1 MAVIAEELGIFGVVF
16 VLLCLGYIVLKG
28 IYIGMKCNDPFGSLM
43 AIGISS
49 MVGIQSF
56 INLGGISGVIPL
68 TGVPLP
74 FVSYG
79 GSSLLQL
86 SISMGILVNISMFVN
101 YEKNY
106 KGKETKNRPEPAKP
120 FVRKRYSFRK

>member
-1 MAVIAEELGIFGVVF
+1 MPLEV
-16 VLLCLGYIVLKG
+16 
-28 IYIGMKCNDPFGSLM
+28 LM

-106 KGKETKNRPEPAKP
+106 KGKETKNRPRTCKTIREKKI
-120 FVRKRYSFRK
+120 FLS

>member
-1 MAVIAEELGIFGVVF
+1 M
-16 VLLCLGYIVLKG
+16 LLCLGYIVLKG
-28 IYIGMKCNDPFGSLM
+28 IFIGVKCKDPFGSLL

-86 SISMGILVNISMFVN
+86 SIAMGIFVNISMFVN
-101 YEKNY
+101 YE
-106 KGKETKNRPEPAKP
+106 T
-120 FVRKRYSFRK
+120 

>member
-1 MAVIAEELGIFGVVF
+1 MAVIAEELGIWGVSF
-16 VLLCLGYIVLKG
+16 VIITLAYIVLRG
-28 IYIGMKCNDPFGSLM
+28 IYLGLRCKDPFGSLL

-49 MVGIQSF
+49 MIGIQSF
-56 INLGGISGVIPL
+56 INLAGVSGVIPL

-86 SISMGILVNISMFVN
+86 AIACWNSSKCFNVC
-101 YEKNY
+101 
-106 KGKETKNRPEPAKP
+106 
-120 FVRKRYSFRK
+120 

>member
-1 MAVIAEELGIFGVVF
+1 MA
-16 VLLCLGYIVLKG
+16 YIVLRG
-28 IYIGMKCNDPFGSLM
+28 IYIGLKCNDPFGSLL

-49 MVGIQSF
+49 MIGIQSF
-56 INLGGISGVIPL
+56 INLGGATGVIPL

-86 SISMGILVNISMFVN
+86 AIAMGILVNVSMFVR
-101 YEKNY
+101 YEEKY
-106 KGKETKNRPEPAKP
+106 KKPKQKEIDQ
-120 FVRKRYSFRK
+120 VSRKGAEKGFRML

>member
-1 MAVIAEELGIFGVVF
+1 MI
-16 VLLCLGYIVLKG
+16 
-28 IYIGMKCNDPFGSLM
+28 
-43 AIGISS
+43 
-49 MVGIQSF
+49 GIQSF

-86 SISMGILVNISMFVN
+86 SIAMGMLVNISMFVN
-101 YEKNY
+101 YEEN
-106 KGKETKNRPEPAKP
+106 
-120 FVRKRYSFRK
+120 FKRSDLNSPPDKRNKAAEQAYQTRNKRRV

>member
-1 MAVIAEELGIFGVVF
+1 MAVIAEELGIFGVGF

-28 IYIGMKCNDPFGSLM
+28 IFIGVKCKDPFGSLL

-49 MVGIQSF
+49 MIGIQSF
-56 INLGGISGVIPL
+56 INIGGISGVIPL

-86 SISMGILVNISMFVN
+86 SIAMGILVNISMFVN
-101 YEKNY
+101 YEEKY
-106 KGKETKNRPEPAKP
+106 KRKDVTQPEK
-120 FVRKRYSFRK
+120 

>member
-1 MAVIAEELGIFGVVF
+1 
-16 VLLCLGYIVLKG
+16 
-28 IYIGMKCNDPFGSLM
+28 M

>member
-1 MAVIAEELGIFGVVF
+1 
-16 VLLCLGYIVLKG
+16 
-28 IYIGMKCNDPFGSLM
+28 M

-86 SISMGILVNISMFVN
+86 SIAMGILVNISMFVN

-106 KGKETKNRPEPAKP
+106 KGRETKTGQNLQNHSREKHFP
-120 FVRKRYSFRK
+120 FVNRRRDKFPCFLK